1 MQLDSRT
8 MSTQDPKPM
17 IGETIDHY
25 RILSEIGAGGMGTVY
40 RARDE
45 ILRRDVALKLLRSQ
59 KINERESRAHIL
71 HEARAAASLNHAH
84 ICTVYQVGQFHGSGY
99 IAMEHV
105 DGQSLSTQV
114 PEGGLPL
121 ELILRYAV
129 QIADALAHAHARGV
143 IHRDLKSANVVI
155 TTQGQVKVL
164 DFGLAKRILEDAN
177 QETRSILSGSQGSD
191 MVGTLPYMAPEIL
204 IGETADVRTDIWSFG
219 VLLYNLATG
228 ELPFK
233 GRTNFELT
241 SSILKEIPDSS
252 AITNPSLRTLIL
264 RCLAKKREQRYQAAS
279 EVKAALEILPTR
291 LGRRIAEAGRQR
303 GSRRKINSVAVL
315 PFENKTGGLDA
326 EYLSEGITESIIN
339 SLAQLPHVRVVPR
352 NSVFRYKNLD
362 MDPRSIGEELA
373 ARSVLVGRILASG
386 DRLMVRT
393 ELIDVAK
400 NSLLWGDEFNRPRS
414 QIFEVQDEIASEI
427 SEKLRIRLTPSDKK
441 RLRKHHTRNTDAYY
455 LYLKARYFWNKRTP
469 TAFKQAILVYEE
481 AIAADPE
488 FALAYA
494 GLADCHIVLGTFG
507 FIPMAESFPRGKAA
521 AEKALALDPF
531 LGEAHTSLAII
542 LSIYEHRWHMGEIQF
557 KKSISLRP
565 DYATAHH
572 WYSFCLC
579 AMGRVPEGIAEI
591 SKAEELDPLA
601 PIILT
606 NFGTVLYWARQY
618 DRALQQYHKV
628 LSLSPE
634 FWTAHWMMGLA
645 YEQKHNYEDAAE
657 EMRAAMKFFPGTSA
671 VLSASLAR
679 VYALSGSRDR
689 ALELASQVK
698 NQDGAA
704 VRCPYH
710 LAMVYASLGQNDV
723 AFEWLDKA
731 FEAHDMWINFLKV
744 DPKMDSLRRSPRYIE
759 LLRRIALPD

>member
-1 MQLDSRT
+1 
-8 MSTQDPKPM
+8 M

-45 ILRRDVALKLLRSQ
+45 ILRRDVALKLLRSE

-71 HEARAAASLNHAH
+71 HEARAAASLNHPH
-84 ICTVYQVGQFHGSGY
+84 ICTVYQVGEFQGASY

-114 PEGGLPL
+114 QAGGLPL

-143 IHRDLKSANVVI
+143 IHRDLKTANVVI

-177 QETRSILSGSQGSD
+177 EETRSMLSGFQGSD
-191 MVGTLPYMAPEIL
+191 MMGTLPYMAPEIL

-264 RCLAKKREQRYQAAS
+264 RCLAKKREQRYQEAS
-279 EVKAALEILPTR
+279 EVKAALEILPTSR
-291 LGRRIAEAGRQR
+291 GRSIAVAGRQR
-303 GSRRKINSVAVL
+303 DSRRKINSVAVL
-315 PFENKTGGLDA
+315 PFENKTGDPDA

-339 SLAQLPHVRVVPR
+339 SLAQLTHVRVVPR
-352 NSVFRYKNLD
+352 NSVFRYKDLD

-373 ARSVLVGRILASG
+373 ARSVLVGRILVSG
-386 DRLMVRT
+386 DRLMVRI

-427 SEKLRIRLTPSDKK
+427 SENLRLRLTPSDKK

-469 TAFKQAILVYEE
+469 TAFKQAILHYEE
-481 AIAADPE
+481 AIATDPE

-494 GLADCHIVLGTFG
+494 GLADCHIVLGTFA
-507 FIPMAESFPRGKAA
+507 FVPMAESFRRGKDA

-618 DRALQQYHKV
+618 DRALEQYHKV

-679 VYALSGSRDR
+679 VYALSGSAER

-698 NQDGAA
+698 NQDDAA

-710 LAMVYASLGQNDV
+710 LAMVYASLGQNDA

-744 DPKMDSLRRSPRYIE
+744 DPKMDSLRRSPGYIE

>member
-1 MQLDSRT
+1 MQLDFRT

-17 IGETIDHY
+17 IGEPIDHY

-59 KINERESRAHIL
+59 KINERESRARIL

-143 IHRDLKSANVVI
+143 IHRDLKTANVVI
-155 TTQGQVKVL
+155 TTQGHVKVL
-164 DFGLAKRILEDAN
+164 DFGLAKRILDDAN
-177 QETRSILSGSQGSD
+177 EETRSMLSGFQGSD

-204 IGETADVRTDIWSFG
+204 SGEAADARTDIWSFG

-233 GRTNFELT
+233 GRTTFELT

-252 AITNPSLRTLIL
+252 AIANPSLRALIL
-264 RCLAKKREQRYQAAS
+264 RCLAKKPEQRYQAAG
-279 EVKAALEILPTR
+279 EVRAALEILPASG
-291 LGRRIAEAGRQR
+291 GRSAPGKQR
-303 GSRRKINSVAVL
+303 DSHRKINSVAVL
-315 PFENKTGGLDA
+315 PFENNTGNPEVD
-326 EYLSEGITESIIN
+326 YLGEGITESIIN
-339 SLAQLPHVRVVPR
+339 TLAQLPQVRVVPR
-352 NSVFRYKNLD
+352 NSVFRYKDRN
-362 MDPRSIGEELA
+362 MDPRSIGEELR
-373 ARSVLVGRILASG
+373 ARTVLVGRISLTD
-386 DRLMVRT
+386 DRLIVRT

-400 NSLLWGDEFNRPRS
+400 DAILWGDQFNRQRS
-414 QIFEVQDEIASEI
+414 QIFEVQNEIASEI
-427 SEKLRIRLTPSDKK
+427 SEKLRLRLTPGDKK
-441 RLRKHHTRNTDAYY
+441 RLRKHQTRNTDAYY

-469 TAFKQAILVYEE
+469 AAFNQAILYYQE
-481 AIAADPE
+481 AIEIDGE

-494 GLADCHIVLGTFG
+494 GLADCHIVLGSFAI
-507 FIPMAESFPRGKAA
+507 IPMAESFPTAKAA
-521 AEKALALDPF
+521 AEKALALDASLAEP
-531 LGEAHTSLAII
+531 HTSMAII
-542 LSIYEHRWHMGEIQF
+542 LSIYERQWRTGENEF
-557 KKSISLRP
+557 RKSISLRP

-579 AMGRVPEGIAEI
+579 AMGRVSEAIAEI
-591 SKAEELDPLA
+591 SKAEERDPLS

-671 VLSASLAR
+671 VLSAFPPPGLSLF
-679 VYALSGSRDR
+679 GS
-689 ALELASQVK
+689 
-698 NQDGAA
+698 
-704 VRCPYH
+704 
-710 LAMVYASLGQNDV
+710 
-723 AFEWLDKA
+723 
-731 FEAHDMWINFLKV
+731 
-744 DPKMDSLRRSPRYIE
+744 
-759 LLRRIALPD
+759 

>member
-8 MSTQDPKPM
+8 MPTRDPKPM

-45 ILRRDVALKLLRSQ
+45 ILRRDVALKLLRSEE
-59 KINERESRAHIL
+59 INERESRAHIL

-84 ICTVYQVGQFHGSGY
+84 ICTVYQVGEFQGASY

-114 PEGGLPL
+114 PAGGLPL

-143 IHRDLKSANVVI
+143 IHRDLKTANVVI

-177 QETRSILSGSQGSD
+177 EETRSMLSGFQGSD

-233 GRTNFELT
+233 GRTSFELT

-279 EVKAALEILPTR
+279 EVKAALEILPTSR
-291 LGRRIAEAGRQR
+291 GRSLALSGRQR
-303 GSRRKINSVAVL
+303 SSRGKINSVAVL
-315 PFENKTGGLDA
+315 PFENKTGSPDA
-326 EYLSEGITESIIN
+326 EYLIEGITESIIN

-352 NSVFRYKNLD
+352 NSVFRYKDRD

-373 ARSVLVGRILASG
+373 ARSVLVGRILVSG

-414 QIFEVQDEIASEI
+414 QIFEVQDEIAIEI
-427 SEKLRIRLTPSDKK
+427 SEKLRLRLTPSDKK
-441 RLRKHHTRNTDAYY
+441 RLRKHPTRNTDAYY

-469 TAFKQAILVYEE
+469 TAFKQAILHYEE
-481 AIAADPE
+481 AIATDPD

-494 GLADCHIVLGTFG
+494 GLADCHIVLGTFA

-531 LGEAHTSLAII
+531 LGEAHTSMAVI

-618 DRALQQYHKV
+618 DRALEQYHKV

-679 VYALSGSRDR
+679 VYALSGSADR

-698 NQDGAA
+698 NQDDAA

-710 LAMVYASLGQNDV
+710 LAMVYASLGQNDA